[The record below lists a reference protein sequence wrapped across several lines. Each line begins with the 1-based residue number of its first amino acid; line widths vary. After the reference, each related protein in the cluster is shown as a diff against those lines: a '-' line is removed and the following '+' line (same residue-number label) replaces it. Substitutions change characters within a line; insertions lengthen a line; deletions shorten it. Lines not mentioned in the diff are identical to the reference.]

1 QEEEVSYNVGIL
13 PLVFFFVLIHMHL
26 FSQEDADE
34 RILNAYE
41 AYVELPREVVFVHTN
56 KTTYI
61 KGEQLGF
68 QAYCL
73 DKENKMLSLET
84 KNLYVTLSDKDG
96 ILVKQQLVEVDQGL
110 ASGTFSI
117 DSLFTSGRYTLM
129 AFTNWMKNFQEPNY
143 FKQVIEVLDPEKDN
157 REDETTSNR
166 PDLQIFPEGGH
177 LVMGVKNTV
186 GIVLKDDS
194 GLGIPNV
201 NATLVDET
209 GNSLESI
216 RCNQHGHAKLTIT
229 PQNGRT
235 YAIKMS
241 FSGKELEYPLPKAKS
256 KGIVMSLL
264 DKEDGLTLNLSTN
277 KASENEVLQD
287 TYSLLIHN
295 GVESHLVPLTPFVG
309 LQSKNNM
316 PRDILYPGINIFTV
330 FDGTGNPLVERL
342 YFNYE
347 GISLQDLTQVD
358 KKDLKD
364 STEVSL
370 TSKSSIANVSIS
382 VLPNSTVT
390 YRPHHSLAS
399 YVLLQPHVKGYVE
412 NAEYYFKNVD
422 KSKKE
427 EMDLL
432 LLTQGW
438 SSYSWENIF
447 NSPPDYD
454 YDFEDGIQVVIE
466 QPVKKGAQRYAM
478 FPYTNRSL
486 EIVSFSDGQEKLEK
500 NGLFPT
506 GNDFFRIGNIN
517 GKGKL
522 SKADVGIR
530 FYPSK
535 VPELDHQL
543 QVLAKRRT
551 SAPQSDFS
559 KAFYTLNQIQTLDEV
574 IVEANKKRTELEVLQ
589 SKSFGDVEE
598 ITKTERQRYI
608 TFKNYIGT
616 KGYLVRE
623 ESGEFLI

>member
-1 QEEEVSYNVGIL
+1 
-13 PLVFFFVLIHMHL
+13 M
-26 FSQEDADE
+26 
-34 RILNAYE
+34 
-41 AYVELPREVVFVHTN
+41 
-56 KTTYI
+56 
-61 KGEQLGF
+61 
-68 QAYCL
+68 
-73 DKENKMLSLET
+73 
-84 KNLYVTLSDKDG
+84 
-96 ILVKQQLVEVDQGL
+96 
-110 ASGTFSI
+110 
-117 DSLFTSGRYTLM
+117 
-129 AFTNWMKNFQEPNY
+129 
-143 FKQVIEVLDPEKDN
+143 
-157 REDETTSNR
+157 
-166 PDLQIFPEGGH
+166 
-177 LVMGVKNTV
+177 
-186 GIVLKDDS
+186 
-194 GLGIPNV
+194 
-201 NATLVDET
+201 
-209 GNSLESI
+209 
-216 RCNQHGHAKLTIT
+216 
-229 PQNGRT
+229 
-235 YAIKMS
+235 
-241 FSGKELEYPLPKAKS
+241 
-256 KGIVMSLL
+256 
-264 DKEDGLTLNLSTN
+264 
-277 KASENEVLQD
+277 
-287 TYSLLIHN
+287 
-295 GVESHLVPLTPFVG
+295 
-309 LQSKNNM
+309 
-316 PRDILYPGINIFTV
+316 
-330 FDGTGNPLVERL
+330 
-342 YFNYE
+342 
-347 GISLQDLTQVD
+347 
-358 KKDLKD
+358 KD

-382 VLPNSTVT
+382 VLPSSTVT

-412 NAEYYFKNVD
+412 NAEYYFKDVD

-427 EMDLL
+427 AMDLL

-447 NSPPDYD
+447 NEPPDYD

-466 QPVKKGAQRYAM
+466 QPVNKGAQRYAM

-522 SKADVGIR
+522 SKANVTVR

-574 IVEANKKRTELEVLQ
+574 IVEANKKSTELEVLQ

-598 ITKTERQRYI
+598 ITSTERQRYI

-623 ESGEFLI
+623 ESGEFLITSQQAQHQPTQ